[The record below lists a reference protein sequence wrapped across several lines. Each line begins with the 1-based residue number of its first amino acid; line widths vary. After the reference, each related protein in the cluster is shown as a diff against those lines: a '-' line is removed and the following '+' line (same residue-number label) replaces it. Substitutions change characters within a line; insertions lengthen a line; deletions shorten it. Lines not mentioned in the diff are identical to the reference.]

1 MIQINKKGVYYL
13 TQIQQSSVA
22 MHHPEV
28 VAAGAAQSHRPAQRH
43 GCSSQDVSRRRPA
56 GRSQGKKR
64 VLQRHGSQHRKTY
77 ASTSS
82 PRSQVCVWLTR
93 KWWRGSRGKEGV
105 RTVGGTSSR
114 EER

>member
-56 GRSQGKKR
+56 GRSQGKKGCCSDMDR
-64 VLQRHGSQHRKTY
+64 SIARRTHRHHR
-77 ASTSS
+77 
-82 PRSQVCVWLTR
+82 RGR
-93 KWWRGSRGKEGV
+93 KYMRIAHPEVAAGQWKKGCSY
-105 RTVGGTSSR
+105 GGGY
-114 EER
+114 E

>member
-56 GRSQGKKR
+56 GRSQGKKGCCSDMDR
-64 VLQRHGSQHRKTY
+64 SIARRTRHHR
-77 ASTSS
+77 
-82 PRSQVCVWLTR
+82 RH
-93 KWWRGSRGKEGV
+93 SRYIRIAHPEVAAGQWKKGCSY
-105 RTVGGTSSR
+105 GGGY
-114 EER
+114 E

>member
-43 GCSSQDVSRRRPA
+43 GCSIAADRQVARKA
-56 GRSQGKKR
+56 YVAVQER
-64 VLQRHGSQHRKTY
+64 VLQRHGIAASQD

-82 PRSQVCVWLTR
+82 QDDLHMAP
-93 KWWRGSRGKEGV
+93 
-105 RTVGGTSSR
+105 
-114 EER
+114 

>member
-43 GCSSQDVSRRRPA
+43 GCVASQDGRRKSPPT
-56 GRSQGKKR
+56 GRSLARQER

-82 PRSQVCVWLTR
+82 PGR
-93 KWWRGSRGKEGV
+93 KYMRIAHPEVAAGQWKKGCSY
-105 RTVGGTSSR
+105 GGGY
-114 EER
+114 E

>member
-43 GCSSQDVSRRRPA
+43 GCSIAR
-56 GRSQGKKR
+56 
-64 VLQRHGSQHRKTY
+64 RKT
-77 ASTSS
+77 
-82 PRSQVCVWLTR
+82 
-93 KWWRGSRGKEGV
+93 
-105 RTVGGTSSR
+105 
-114 EER
+114 